1 MDPLRISG
9 AWICVA
15 GVLAVAHLL
24 FAPDEAVL
32 LTWIALWFSYGLAGL
47 LFTHFVYN
55 RRVRRWYR
63 SGDLARRVVIAGM
76 DDHAVSL
83 AHHLWLTR
91 DESVR
96 VLGLF
101 CTPTEASLRLARP
114 PYPILGGWVDLE
126 AFVRYYDVDAVVLA
140 VPWHAE
146 DCLRMWRSAE
156 HTSELQSLM
165 RNSYAVLCLN

>member
-1 MDPLRISG
+1 
-9 AWICVA
+9 
-15 GVLAVAHLL
+15 
-24 FAPDEAVL
+24 
-32 LTWIALWFSYGLAGL
+32 
-47 LFTHFVYN
+47 
-55 RRVRRWYR
+55 
-63 SGDLARRVVIAGM
+63 M

-126 AFVRYYDVDAVVLA
+126 AFVRDYDVDAVVLA
-140 VPWHAE
+140 VPWHAD
-146 DCLRMWRSAE
+146 DCLRMRSE
-156 HTSELQSLM
+156 EDTSELQSLL
-165 RNSYAVLCLN
+165 RISYAVLCLKKKNKIINIYNL